1 MKRIENY
8 FKDRQSSNSS
18 KNIDIQSL
26 EPYIGPRSFNR
37 NLKDQKRFFG
47 RDYETEEIVSL
58 ISSHKLVLIYAQSGA
73 GKTSIFNAQVIPT
86 LEEAG
91 FEVLPVIRLKSSNII
106 PNLDKN
112 DIKNTYIFNSLQS
125 LKPDLDPNILKD
137 KSLQEFLEEY
147 FPLKKD
153 NNNREMQQL
162 LIYDQ
167 LEEIFDILPRN
178 WKEQRK
184 EFFKE
189 IVQALNNII
198 PLQIVFIIREDY
210 LAQLDPYSNMLPEKL
225 RPRFRLERLRADSA
239 LLAIRGPLKNVPK
252 DIIQNYKGDIDK
264 DINNIV
270 HELMKIQIEYLPGK
284 TEQIDDEFIEPIHL
298 QVVLKRWWK
307 KVTNPNSRLVK
318 QNIIYISDV
327 DTALEEF
334 YEDAIN
340 DVINKGKIKESY
352 IRRWC
357 EENLITQTSTRS
369 IVYKGLDSTAGL
381 KNNLIDILQQKYFI
395 KENHRAGARW
405 CELGH
410 DRLIKPIISSNQ
422 KWKKEQQKRKKSNIV
437 KISIPIIIS
446 IIVIFVIFE
455 NLYLIPP
462 VESFSVG
469 DRPYILSVDQN
480 SGLVYVTN
488 PKLDTI
494 SVIDGKKNDLVK
506 TIKVADEPL
515 DIVVNSQ
522 NNLFYVTHPNINN
535 ISVIQGGNL
544 MHILNPFNKQITINQ
559 GVFDNKI
566 KSISLNYSPFS
577 LGLDSVHSKLYVTS
591 PNNIS
596 VIDTNTNKILETIK
610 VKFTPYEIFVDMQS
624 NKVYVPD
631 SAGNTV
637 SVIDG
642 TNYKVLKT
650 ITVGKNP
657 NSIAFNPNDNK
668 VYVANKGDNTVSVI
682 DGRNNND
689 IVVAIFEVGNNPTS
703 VNINEGQNIF
713 YVVNNGDNTVTAI
726 DMGNNL
732 MSHTLIK
739 NIANLFMGS
748 NPSELNINKIPV
760 GSHPSGIAI
769 DYDDD
774 NNQLLYVA
782 NTDSDTV
789 SVIDGTKKEIKE
801 QFKVGHKP
809 RDIAIHTENN
819 IMYVSNSMS
828 NTVNIIDLENKSIK
842 NITTEGKYP
851 VGLAVNERT
860 NLVYVANTDSN
871 TVSVINGTT
880 NKVDSTIKV
889 GNSPSGVAVD
899 ANKNLVYVTNYRD
912 GSLSVINGT
921 TNKVDS
927 TIKIGNTPSGVAV
940 DANKNL
946 VYVTN
951 YRDDTISVID
961 ALDQKNLGNIN
972 ISRDFPGNGPTAIAV
987 DSNNNLIYVLNM
999 FTDNIS
1005 VIDTDL
1011 ITDSIDPY
1019 QKYVTIVI
1027 SAGDSPTDIS
1037 LDSEKLYVTN
1047 RINNIANIL
1056 NIPIVNK

>member
-125 LKPDLDPNILKD
+125 LKPDLDPNIFKD

-147 FPLKKD
+147 FPLQKD

-264 DINNIV
+264 DIKNIV

-318 QNIIYISDV
+318 QNIIHISDV

-357 EENLITQTSTRS
+357 EENLITQTGTRS

-381 KNNLIDILQQKYFI
+381 KNDLIDILQQKYFI

-591 PNNIS
+591 PNTIS

-642 TNYKVLKT
+642 TNYKILKT
-650 ITVGKNP
+650 TTVGKNP

-732 MSHTLIK
+732 MSHILIK

-769 DYDDD
+769 DYDDN
-774 NNQLLYVA
+774 NNQLLFVA

-851 VGLAVNERT
+851 VGLTVNERT

-889 GNSPSGVAVD
+889 GNSP
-899 ANKNLVYVTNYRD
+899 N
-912 GSLSVINGT
+912 
-921 TNKVDS
+921 
-927 TIKIGNTPSGVAV
+927 GVAV

-961 ALDQKNLGNIN
+961 AIDQKNLGNIN
-972 ISRDFPGNGPTAIAV
+972 INRDFPGNGPTAIAV
-987 DSNNNLIYVLNM
+987 DSNNNLIYILNM